1 LKYEEKNWK
10 LVFLK
15 SGNKCLKNKIKNY
28 IISKFITFENIIFS
42 IFEKKSVIYNFQIK
56 KNEFLKI

>member
-1 LKYEEKNWK
+1 MKKK
-10 LVFLK
+10 LEISFFFK

-42 IFEKKSVIYNFQIK
+42 IFEKNVIYHFQIK
-56 KNEFLKI
+56 KNEFSKI